1 MDKYAEMTGSVG
13 ETLSVSEAEIASA
26 LSSIPLV
33 YAMHS
38 YWGKSPEENKEFL
51 RDFLLHSPVVSSAL
65 LTAGSGLTVQQLLST
80 YPIEKIMQWIH

>member
-1 MDKYAEMTGSVG
+1 
-13 ETLSVSEAEIASA
+13 
-26 LSSIPLV
+26 
-33 YAMHS
+33 MHS